1 MDASTILCIF
11 AVRMQRLKHFL
22 IWLSRISHCR
32 GFGIQSPTD
41 YGFVR
46 YVINEHWPYY
56 RYNEVGQSD
65 DWLTRKLGHLYF
77 RLANWRQPK
86 VILCRDYQPYLQ
98 AGCRAAALKMDADH
112 ADLIH
117 MKLEGDYRSRLSY
130 IYKKVDTCSVLI
142 LEGIRKDMAFW
153 QEVVDDERT
162 GITFDLYYCGIVM
175 FDVNRFK
182 QNYII
187 NF

>member
-11 AVRMQRLKHFL
+11 AAGMQRLRHIFV
-22 IWLSRISHCR
+22 WLSRIGHCR

-56 RYNEVGQSD
+56 QYDEIGRND
-65 DWLTRKLGHLYF
+65 NWLTRKLGLLYF

-86 VILCRDYQPYLQ
+86 IILSGDYLNYLR
-98 AGCRAAALKMDADH
+98 AGCHHAVMDEDAGH
-112 ADLIH
+112 ADLVL

-130 IYKKVDTCSVLI
+130 IYNKVDACSILI
-142 LEGIRKDMAFW
+142 LEGIWKDRMFW

-162 GITFDLYYCGIVM
+162 GVTFDLYYCGIVM
-175 FDVNRFK
+175 FDVKRFK